1 MRSIDS
7 ESDIQVVLKCDG
19 ENVVWKTPDELV
31 SLFPLRGKGLP
42 YKKRELSEDKNIA
55 THPKNFN
62 APTAYFV
69 FLTFIVPIVRNS
81 NLAFLSIR
89 VPFAVQVRSVMEPS
103 VLPVTRSRR

>member
-55 THPKNFN
+55 THPKNFLC
-62 APTAYFV
+62 T
-69 FLTFIVPIVRNS
+69 NS
-81 NLAFLSIR
+81 LFCVSHLH
-89 VPFAVQVRSVMEPS
+89 RSNREEFQLGFS
-103 VLPVTRSRR
+103 LPKGTICSSSSQRDGAISTTCY

>member
-42 YKKRELSEDKNIA
+42 YKKKES
-55 THPKNFN
+55 
-62 APTAYFV
+62 
-69 FLTFIVPIVRNS
+69 
-81 NLAFLSIR
+81 
-89 VPFAVQVRSVMEPS
+89 
-103 VLPVTRSRR
+103 